1 MQLRDFA
8 RLTQPVDMFPAGSIG
23 RIVGRCIDQ
32 SAYIVEFSHH
42 ARIEVTAEQVEAA
55 RDAEE
60 AGGGRLSH

>member
-1 MQLRDFA
+1 MQLRDYA
-8 RLTQPVDMFPAGSIG
+8 RLTQSVDMFPAGSIG

-42 ARIEVTAEQVEAA
+42 ARIEVTAEKVEAA

-60 AGGGRLSH
+60 AGDGRLSH